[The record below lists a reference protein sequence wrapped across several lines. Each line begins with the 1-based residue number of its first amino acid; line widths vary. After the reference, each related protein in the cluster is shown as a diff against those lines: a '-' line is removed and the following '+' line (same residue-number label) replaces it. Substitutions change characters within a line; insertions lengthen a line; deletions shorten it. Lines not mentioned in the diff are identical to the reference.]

1 MSRIGAAIFVV
12 LSVAYPLVVYW
23 AMGRFEPRWLAVLL
37 LVLALLRAVATRQ
50 AVWLAAAGGAALLAT
65 LATVFNEALPLKLY
79 PALVNAVLLAVFA
92 TSLAFPPSAVER
104 IARMTEPDLPPEGV
118 AYTRRVTQVWCVFF
132 VFNGALAL
140 VTALWMSD
148 RAWALYNGLIAYV
161 LIGVL
166 FSAEWLVR
174 RRVRARHSHG

>member
-1 MSRIGAAIFVV
+1 MSRIGAAIFVM

-37 LVLALLRAVATRQ
+37 LVLALLRALATRQ

-65 LATVFNEALPLKLY
+65 LATLFNEALPLKLY

-132 VFNGALAL
+132 VFNGVLAL